1 LKDEATATDKLS
13 ASLDPGLFMGDPV
26 NRSGQI
32 PGFRLPIRN
41 KLEVRHANQ
50 FHRGE
55 MLMKWLKWFA
65 IALLA
70 SPMVVLAQVYPS
82 KPVRVIVTFPPG
94 GSIDITAR
102 IVFDKMTELMG
113 EQFVIENRSGAS
125 GSIAAAFV
133 AASAPD
139 GYTIMAHS
147 ASHIANAFVYPKLP
161 YDTLKDFVGV
171 TTLARQVGV
180 LIVHPSMPVRST
192 KDFIALAKRRPGAIN
207 YGSGGNGSFLQVAMA
222 LFTTMTGTNMVHVP
236 FRGGSP
242 AAIALMSGEIQAII
256 STLGSVIPFINA
268 KQVRAIGVTSQERS
282 KMLPDVPT
290 LGETVAG
297 YEFTAWVGC
306 FVPAATPKEIVD
318 KLNLELKRALADPAT
333 AQNLTKLTLDP
344 MYMTPDQFALR
355 LKSDYDKY
363 SKVIERTGAK
373 IP

>member
-1 LKDEATATDKLS
+1 
-13 ASLDPGLFMGDPV
+13 
-26 NRSGQI
+26 
-32 PGFRLPIRN
+32 
-41 KLEVRHANQ
+41 
-50 FHRGE
+50 
-55 MLMKWLKWFA
+55 MKWLKWFA
-65 IALLA
+65 VALLV
-70 SPMVVLAQVYPS
+70 SPVLALAQAYPS

-113 EQFVIENRSGAS
+113 EQFVIENRGGAS
-125 GSIAAAFV
+125 GSIGAAYV
-133 AASAPD
+133 ASSAPD

-161 YDTLKDFVGV
+161 YDTLNDFIGV

-192 KDFIALAKRRPGAIN
+192 KDFIALAKKRPGAIN

-222 LFTTMTGTNMVHVP
+222 MFITMTGTNMVHVP
-236 FRGGSP
+236 FRGGGP

-256 STLGSVIPFINA
+256 STLGSVIPFIKA
-268 KQVRAIGVTSQERS
+268 KQVRAIGVTSEERS

-306 FVPAATPKEIVD
+306 FVPAGTPRDIVD
-318 KLNLELKRALADPAT
+318 KLNRELKRALADPAT

-373 IP
+373 IK

>member
-1 LKDEATATDKLS
+1 
-13 ASLDPGLFMGDPV
+13 
-26 NRSGQI
+26 
-32 PGFRLPIRN
+32 
-41 KLEVRHANQ
+41 
-50 FHRGE
+50 
-55 MLMKWLKWFA
+55 MKWLKWFA
-65 IALLA
+65 VALLV
-70 SPMVVLAQVYPS
+70 SPVLALAQAYPS

-102 IVFDKMTELMG
+102 IVFDKMTELVG
-113 EQFVIENRSGAS
+113 EQFVIENRGGAS
-125 GSIAAAFV
+125 GSIGAAYV
-133 AASAPD
+133 ASSAPD

-161 YDTLKDFVGV
+161 HDTLNDFIGV

-192 KDFIALAKRRPGAIN
+192 KDFIALAKKRPGAIN

-222 LFTTMTGTNMVHVP
+222 MFITMTGTNMVHVP
-236 FRGGSP
+236 FRGGGP

-256 STLGSVIPFINA
+256 STLGSVIPFITT
-268 KQVRAIGVTSQERS
+268 KQVRAIGVTAEERS

-306 FVPAATPKEIVD
+306 FVPAGTPRDIVD
-318 KLNLELKRALADPAT
+318 KLNRELKRALADPAT

-373 IP
+373 IK

>member
-1 LKDEATATDKLS
+1 
-13 ASLDPGLFMGDPV
+13 
-26 NRSGQI
+26 
-32 PGFRLPIRN
+32 
-41 KLEVRHANQ
+41 
-50 FHRGE
+50 
-55 MLMKWLKWFA
+55 MKWLKWFA
-65 IALLA
+65 VALLV
-70 SPMVVLAQVYPS
+70 SPVVVLAQAYPS

-113 EQFVIENRSGAS
+113 EQFVIENRGGAS
-125 GSIAAAFV
+125 GSIGAAYV
-133 AASAPD
+133 ASSAPD

-161 YDTLKDFVGV
+161 YDTLNDFIGV

-192 KDFIALAKRRPGAIN
+192 KDFIALAKKRPGAIN

-222 LFTTMTGTNMVHVP
+222 MFITMTGTNMVHVP
-236 FRGGSP
+236 FRGGGP

-256 STLGSVIPFINA
+256 STLGSVIPFIKA
-268 KQVRAIGVTSQERS
+268 KQVRAIGVTSEERS

-306 FVPAATPKEIVD
+306 FVPAGTPRDIVD
-318 KLNLELKRALADPAT
+318 KLNRELKRALADPAT

-373 IP
+373 IK

>member
-1 LKDEATATDKLS
+1 
-13 ASLDPGLFMGDPV
+13 
-26 NRSGQI
+26 
-32 PGFRLPIRN
+32 
-41 KLEVRHANQ
+41 
-50 FHRGE
+50 
-55 MLMKWLKWFA
+55 MLVKWLMWFA
-65 IALLA
+65 VALLA
-70 SPMVVLAQVYPS
+70 SPMLVLAQAYPS

-113 EQFVIENRSGAS
+113 EQFVIENRGGAS
-125 GSIAAAFV
+125 GSIGAAYV
-133 AASAPD
+133 ASSAPD

-161 YDTLKDFVGV
+161 YDTLNDFIGV

-192 KDFIALAKRRPGAIN
+192 KDFIALAKKRPGAIN

-222 LFTTMTGTNMVHVP
+222 MFITMTGTNMVHVP
-236 FRGGSP
+236 FRGGGP

-256 STLGSVIPFINA
+256 STLGSVIPFIKA
-268 KQVRAIGVTSQERS
+268 KQVRAIGVTSEERS

-306 FVPAATPKEIVD
+306 FVPAGTPRDIVD
-318 KLNLELKRALADPAT
+318 KLNRELKRALADPAT

-373 IP
+373 IK

>member
-1 LKDEATATDKLS
+1 
-13 ASLDPGLFMGDPV
+13 
-26 NRSGQI
+26 
-32 PGFRLPIRN
+32 
-41 KLEVRHANQ
+41 
-50 FHRGE
+50 
-55 MLMKWLKWFA
+55 MKWLKWFA
-65 IALLA
+65 VALLV
-70 SPMVVLAQVYPS
+70 SPVVALAQAYPS

-113 EQFVIENRSGAS
+113 EQFVIENRGGAS
-125 GSIAAAFV
+125 GSIGAAYV
-133 AASAPD
+133 ASSAPD

-161 YDTLKDFVGV
+161 YDTLNDFIGV

-192 KDFIALAKRRPGAIN
+192 KDFIALAKKRPGAIN

-222 LFTTMTGTNMVHVP
+222 MFITMTGTNMVHVP
-236 FRGGSP
+236 FRGGGP

-256 STLGSVIPFINA
+256 STLGSVIPFIKA
-268 KQVRAIGVTSQERS
+268 KQVRAIGVTSEERS

-306 FVPAATPKEIVD
+306 FVPAGTPRDIVD
-318 KLNLELKRALADPAT
+318 KLNRELKRALADPAT

-373 IP
+373 IK

>member
-1 LKDEATATDKLS
+1 
-13 ASLDPGLFMGDPV
+13 
-26 NRSGQI
+26 
-32 PGFRLPIRN
+32 
-41 KLEVRHANQ
+41 
-50 FHRGE
+50 
-55 MLMKWLKWFA
+55 MKWLKWFA
-65 IALLA
+65 VALLV
-70 SPMVVLAQVYPS
+70 SPVVALAQAYPS

-102 IVFDKMTELMG
+102 IVFDKMTELVG
-113 EQFVIENRSGAS
+113 EQFVIENRGGAS
-125 GSIAAAFV
+125 GSIGAAYV
-133 AASAPD
+133 ASSAPD

-161 YDTLKDFVGV
+161 HDTLNDFIGV

-192 KDFIALAKRRPGAIN
+192 KDFIALAKKRPGAIN

-222 LFTTMTGTNMVHVP
+222 MFITMTGTNMVHVP
-236 FRGGSP
+236 FRGGGP

-256 STLGSVIPFINA
+256 STLGSVIPFIKA
-268 KQVRAIGVTSQERS
+268 KQVRAIGVTSEERS

-306 FVPAATPKEIVD
+306 FVPAGTPRDIVD
-318 KLNLELKRALADPAT
+318 KLNRELKRALADPAT

-373 IP
+373 IK

>member
-1 LKDEATATDKLS
+1 
-13 ASLDPGLFMGDPV
+13 
-26 NRSGQI
+26 
-32 PGFRLPIRN
+32 
-41 KLEVRHANQ
+41 
-50 FHRGE
+50 

-65 IALLA
+65 VALLV
-70 SPMVVLAQVYPS
+70 SPVLALAQAYPS

-113 EQFVIENRSGAS
+113 EQFVIENRGGAS
-125 GSIAAAFV
+125 GSIGAAYV
-133 AASAPD
+133 ASSAPD

-161 YDTLKDFVGV
+161 YDTLNDFIGV

-192 KDFIALAKRRPGAIN
+192 KDFIALAKKRPGAIN

-222 LFTTMTGTNMVHVP
+222 MFITMTGTNMVHVP
-236 FRGGSP
+236 FRGGGP

-256 STLGSVIPFINA
+256 STLGSVIPFIKA
-268 KQVRAIGVTSQERS
+268 KQVRAIGVTSEERS

-306 FVPAATPKEIVD
+306 FVPAGTPRDIVD
-318 KLNLELKRALADPAT
+318 KLNRELKRALADPAT

-373 IP
+373 IK

>member
-1 LKDEATATDKLS
+1 
-13 ASLDPGLFMGDPV
+13 
-26 NRSGQI
+26 
-32 PGFRLPIRN
+32 
-41 KLEVRHANQ
+41 
-50 FHRGE
+50 
-55 MLMKWLKWFA
+55 MKWLKWFA

-70 SPMVVLAQVYPS
+70 SPMLVLAQAYPS

-94 GSIDITAR
+94 GSIDIAAR

-125 GSIAAAFV
+125 GSIGAAFV
-133 AASAPD
+133 ATSAPD

-161 YDTLKDFVGV
+161 YDTLNDFIGV
-171 TTLARQVGV
+171 TTLSRQVGV

-192 KDFIALAKRRPGAIN
+192 KDFIALAKKRPGAIN

-222 LFTTMTGTNMVHVP
+222 LFTTMTGSNMVHVP
-236 FRGGSP
+236 FRGGGP

-256 STLGSVIPFINA
+256 STLGSVIAFINA
-268 KQVRAIGVTSQERS
+268 KQVRAIGVTSEERS

-290 LGETVAG
+290 LGETVSG

-306 FVPAATPKEIVD
+306 FLAAGTPREIVD
-318 KLNLELKRALADPAT
+318 KLNRELKRALADPAT
-333 AQNLTKLTLDP
+333 AQNLIKLTLDP

-373 IP
+373 IK

>member
-1 LKDEATATDKLS
+1 
-13 ASLDPGLFMGDPV
+13 
-26 NRSGQI
+26 
-32 PGFRLPIRN
+32 
-41 KLEVRHANQ
+41 
-50 FHRGE
+50 
-55 MLMKWLKWFA
+55 MKWLKWFA
-65 IALLA
+65 VALVA
-70 SPMVVLAQVYPS
+70 SPMLVLAQAYPS

-125 GSIAAAFV
+125 GSIGAAYV

-161 YDTLKDFVGV
+161 YDTLNDFIGV

-192 KDFIALAKRRPGAIN
+192 KDFIALAKKRPGAIN

-222 LFTTMTGTNMVHVP
+222 LFATMTGTNMVHVP
-236 FRGGSP
+236 FRGGGP

-256 STLGSVIPFINA
+256 STLGSVIPFIKA
-268 KQVRAIGVTSQERS
+268 KQVRAIGVTSEERS

-306 FVPAATPKEIVD
+306 FVPAGTPKEIVD
-318 KLNLELKRALADPAT
+318 KLNRELKRALADPAT

-373 IP
+373 IR

>member
-1 LKDEATATDKLS
+1 
-13 ASLDPGLFMGDPV
+13 
-26 NRSGQI
+26 
-32 PGFRLPIRN
+32 
-41 KLEVRHANQ
+41 
-50 FHRGE
+50 
-55 MLMKWLKWFA
+55 MKWLKWFA
-65 IALLA
+65 VALLV
-70 SPMVVLAQVYPS
+70 SPVVVLAQAYPS

-113 EQFVIENRSGAS
+113 EQFVIENRGGAS
-125 GSIAAAFV
+125 GSIGAAYV
-133 AASAPD
+133 ATSAPD

-161 YDTLKDFVGV
+161 YDTLNDFIGV

-192 KDFIALAKRRPGAIN
+192 KDFIALAKKRPGAIN

-222 LFTTMTGTNMVHVP
+222 MFITMTGTNMVHVP
-236 FRGGSP
+236 FRGGGP

-256 STLGSVIPFINA
+256 STLGSVIPFIKA
-268 KQVRAIGVTSQERS
+268 KQVRAIGVTSEERS

-306 FVPAATPKEIVD
+306 FVPAGTPRDIVD
-318 KLNLELKRALADPAT
+318 KLNRELKRALADPAT

-373 IP
+373 IK